1 MMEAENRI
9 VMISGPTQDCGKTL
23 VATNLAAIA
32 GQSGQRALFID
43 ADMRQ
48 GYVHNIFG
56 LENRHG
62 LSCLLEGKR
71 DFGEVIQHA
80 EKGGIDVITCGPEPL
95 RPLEMLLSERFI
107 DIMSWVNEHYDIV
120 IIDTPPVLA
129 VNDAALVARA
139 AGTTLMV
146 ARYDKTSVKEM
157 ENTVKRLQHVGVK
170 VSGTIL
176 NDIVKS
182 AALFYSSGYSQYDYG
197 YASRKKG

>member
-1 MMEAENRI
+1 
-9 VMISGPTQDCGKTL
+9 
-23 VATNLAAIA
+23 
-32 GQSGQRALFID
+32 
-43 ADMRQ
+43 
-48 GYVHNIFG
+48 
-56 LENRHG
+56 
-62 LSCLLEGKR
+62 
-71 DFGEVIQHA
+71 
-80 EKGGIDVITCGPEPL
+80 
-95 RPLEMLLSERFI
+95 MLLSERFI
-107 DIMSWVNEHYDIV
+107 DIMSRVNEHYDIV

>member
-1 MMEAENRI
+1 
-9 VMISGPTQDCGKTL
+9 
-23 VATNLAAIA
+23 
-32 GQSGQRALFID
+32 
-43 ADMRQ
+43 
-48 GYVHNIFG
+48 
-56 LENRHG
+56 
-62 LSCLLEGKR
+62 
-71 DFGEVIQHA
+71 
-80 EKGGIDVITCGPEPL
+80 
-95 RPLEMLLSERFI
+95 MLLSERFI

-197 YASRKKG
+197 YASRKKDRGVRTGIINPLPDGRGKSITSPSLPARYAQPETAGL

>member
-1 MMEAENRI
+1 M
-9 VMISGPTQDCGKTL
+9 L
-23 VATNLAAIA
+23 
-32 GQSGQRALFID
+32 
-43 ADMRQ
+43 
-48 GYVHNIFG
+48 
-56 LENRHG
+56 
-62 LSCLLEGKR
+62 KR
-71 DFGEVIQHA
+71 
-80 EKGGIDVITCGPEPL
+80 GIDVITCGPEPL

-197 YASRKKG
+197 YASRKKDRGVRTGK